1 MHSGSGSVQ
10 GSSVHTVSE
19 YLQGQLLWPLKSGST
34 VTMVAT
40 GWVCIPMVVG
50 SGGHEVASRV
60 AITSSKPSLHTTFG
74 EILLALFVYSTI
86 STHINHQR

>member
-1 MHSGSGSVQ
+1 MCTVVVGHQCVHSGSGSVQ

-50 SGGHEVASRV
+50 SGGHEVLSQV
-60 AITSSKPSLHTTFG
+60 YK
-74 EILLALFVYSTI
+74 LLS
-86 STHINHQR
+86 